1 MLLQIYTTLTYKL
14 YPHLALRA
22 QHTFHSSVG
31 IPFTTVY
38 LGHFTENHGEHYVSL
53 IPNLNNNIDT
63 SNGNDN
69 YTEVVT
75 SSDLNDPLGE
85 VEDEDTNQ
93 TGHGACKVN
102 VTGDMED
109 GGDDTSVLKLSC
121 P

>member
-1 MLLQIYTTLTYKL
+1 M
-14 YPHLALRA
+14 RA
-22 QHTFHSSVG
+22 QHTFHSSVV

-85 VEDEDTNQ
+85 VEDDADDVNDDTNQ

-102 VTGDMED
+102 VIGDMED
-109 GGDDTSVLKLSC
+109 GGDETAVLKLSC

>member
-1 MLLQIYTTLTYKL
+1 MG
-14 YPHLALRA
+14 A

-31 IPFTTVY
+31 IPFTTVS
-38 LGHFTENHGEHYVSL
+38 LDHFAENHGEHYASL

-85 VEDEDTNQ
+85 VEDDVNDDTNQ
-93 TGHGACKVN
+93 TGYGACKVN
-102 VTGDMED
+102 VIGDMED
-109 GGDDTSVLKLSC
+109 GRDDTAVLKLSC

>member
-1 MLLQIYTTLTYKL
+1 M
-14 YPHLALRA
+14 RA

-38 LGHFTENHGEHYVSL
+38 LGHFTENDGEHYVSL

-85 VEDEDTNQ
+85 VEDDADDVNDDTNQ

-102 VTGDMED
+102 VIGDMED
-109 GGDDTSVLKLSC
+109 GGDDTAVLKLSC

>member
-1 MLLQIYTTLTYKL
+1 MGT
-14 YPHLALRA
+14 

-31 IPFTTVY
+31 IPFTTVH
-38 LGHFTENHGEHYVSL
+38 LGHFAENHGEHNASL

-75 SSDLNDPLGE
+75 SSELNDPLGE
-85 VEDEDTNQ
+85 VEDDADDVNDDTNQ

-102 VTGDMED
+102 VIGDIED
-109 GGDDTSVLKLSC
+109 SGDDTAVLKLSC

>member
-1 MLLQIYTTLTYKL
+1 M
-14 YPHLALRA
+14 RA

-38 LGHFTENHGEHYVSL
+38 DLGHFAENHGEHYVSL

-63 SNGNDN
+63 SNGSDT

-75 SSDLNDPLGE
+75 SSDLNDSLDE
-85 VEDEDTNQ
+85 VEDDADEVNDDTNQ
-93 TGHGACKVN
+93 TGHCACKVN
-102 VTGDMED
+102 VIGDMED
-109 GGDDTSVLKLSC
+109 GGDDTAVLKLSC

>member
-1 MLLQIYTTLTYKL
+1 M
-14 YPHLALRA
+14 
-22 QHTFHSSVG
+22 
-31 IPFTTVY
+31 
-38 LGHFTENHGEHYVSL
+38 SL

-85 VEDEDTNQ
+85 VEDDADDVNDTNQ

-102 VTGDMED
+102 VIGDMED
-109 GGDDTSVLKLSC
+109 GGDDTAVLKLSC